1 MDNPTHT
8 YALLDCSQHD
18 HALSELTARFPDV
31 QWKSLFDG
39 TPEEHLVAAAPLLI
53 ATSRDNEALIKWL
66 LQLEQAAPSVSWI
79 GSPYSLPVLA
89 PMLTR
94 RLDCEIDDGQL
105 VVMRF
110 YDPRILLGLPSALDP
125 QQKRYFFAPV
135 SAWSALEPR
144 RQQRYSIDI
153 VPATPADIARYAFA
167 PISLTLAQRDQL
179 MYFDK
184 ENLYESIIRHW
195 EDTCPDDIADIKRGM
210 LREVAIAAVSRANGY
225 GITDPSAQHL
235 FAGLM
240 MTVSPS
246 FDDNAMVK
254 AHLSNP
260 DVPQAER
267 LSRMIAQ
274 LPEQAW
280 EQIVRTKRY
289 DALFEL
295 APGLAG
301 AQS

>member
-8 YALLDCSQHD
+8 YALLDCSAHD
-18 HALSELTARFPDV
+18 QALTELTARFPDA

-39 TPEEHLVAAAPLLI
+39 TPEEHLTAAAPLLI
-53 ATSRDNEALIKWL
+53 ATSREHEELIKWL
-66 LQLEQAAPSVSWI
+66 LKLEQAAPSVSWI
-79 GSPYSLPVLA
+79 GSPYTLPVLA

-94 RLDCEIDDGQL
+94 RLDCEIDDGQK

-144 RQQRYSIDI
+144 RQQRYSVDI

-167 PISLTLAQRDQL
+167 PISLTLTQRDQL

-184 ENLYESIIRHW
+184 ENLYDSIVRHW
-195 EDTCPDDIADIKRGM
+195 DETCPDDIAGIKRGM
-210 LREVAIAAVSRANGY
+210 LREIAIAAVSRATSY
-225 GITDPSAQHL
+225 GITDASAQHL

-246 FDDNAMVK
+246 FDDHAMVK
-254 AHLSNP
+254 AYLTNP
-260 DVPQAER
+260 SVPQAER
-267 LSRMIAQ
+267 LSQMIAK
-274 LPEQAW
+274 LPDQTW

-295 APGLAG
+295 EPGQVG
-301 AQS
+301 GQS

>member
-18 HALSELTARFPDV
+18 HAWRELSARFPDA
-31 QWKSLFDG
+31 QWRSLFDG
-39 TPEEHLVAAAPLLI
+39 TPEEHLTAAAPLLI
-53 ATSRDNEALIKWL
+53 AAPREHEALIKWL
-66 LQLEQAAPSVSWI
+66 AQLEQAAPSVSWI
-79 GSPYSLPVLA
+79 TSPYTLPVLA

-94 RLDCEIDDGQL
+94 RLNCEIDDGQL
-105 VVMRF
+105 VVLRF
-110 YDPRILLGLPSALDP
+110 YDPRILLGLPSALDA

-144 RQQRYSIDI
+144 RRQRYSIDI
-153 VPATPADIARYAFA
+153 APATPADIARYAFA

-179 MYFDK
+179 MYFDI
-184 ENLYESIIRHW
+184 ENLYESIVRHW
-195 EDTCPDDIADIKRGM
+195 EETCPDDIAGIKRGM
-210 LREVAIAAVSRANGY
+210 LREAAIAAVSRASGY

-295 APGLAG
+295 APGQTG
-301 AQS
+301 AQL